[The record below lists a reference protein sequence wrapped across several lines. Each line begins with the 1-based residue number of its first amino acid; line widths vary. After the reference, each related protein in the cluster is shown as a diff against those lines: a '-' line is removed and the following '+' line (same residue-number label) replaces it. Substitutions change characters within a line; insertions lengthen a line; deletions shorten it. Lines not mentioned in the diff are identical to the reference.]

1 MNKTLED
8 ILTKLILEPEVNIAW
23 QLTLKHCL
31 AINTES
37 WGRGF
42 PRLGAVGQIGEGYFS
57 LSPGLGVKSGA
68 ECFSLGSF
76 SLDSH

>member
-31 AINTES
+31 AINIES

-57 LSPGLGVKSGA
+57 LSPGLGVKSGQSVFPLA
-68 ECFSLGSF
+68 LFP
-76 SLDSH
+76 